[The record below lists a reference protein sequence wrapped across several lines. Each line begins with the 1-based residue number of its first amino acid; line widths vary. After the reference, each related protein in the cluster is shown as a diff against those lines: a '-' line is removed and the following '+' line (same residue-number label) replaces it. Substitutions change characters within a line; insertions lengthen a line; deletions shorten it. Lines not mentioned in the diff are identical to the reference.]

1 MNMPARYPERLV
13 GISGYT
19 VRPPQAR
26 RDKPRVSAF
35 LSAKT
40 DKILTLKPDLVI
52 GFSDLQADIA
62 RDSRRCRSRPA
73 IDGMPEDR
81 LSIFHIKRD
90 AAVACLVYLVLGITV
105 AATFVLVFVRVQ
117 TVLRSKKVGSC
128 LAIAGRFK
136 RRVLNPGAF
145 SIVPRL

>member
-1 MNMPARYPERLV
+1 
-13 GISGYT
+13 
-19 VRPPQAR
+19 
-26 RDKPRVSAF
+26 
-35 LSAKT
+35 
-40 DKILTLKPDLVI
+40 
-52 GFSDLQADIA
+52 
-62 RDSRRCRSRPA
+62 
-73 IDGMPEDR
+73 MPEDR

-105 AATFVLVFVRVQ
+105 AATFVLVLVRVQ

-145 SIVPRL
+145 SIVPRLRRERATLRQGLQLIDRTEEPSESKTTREFHEMPKKWERRERG